1 MSYRIVSCRISLAL
15 RTFIISNPVC
25 RSISKLFKLLTSSI
39 RKNFDGGKSK
49 RGKAKCNN
57 LVSYL
62 NSMEQNLYLNLR
74 GEYTALELS
83 YLESECRFLIESVN
97 GSKMVPIFGRE
108 MDEGRGGEIVVMEVE
123 SLEKLVGGV
132 LNEGRCWGEIISL
145 GKMAIS
151 RAVEIFG
158 GSDGID
164 NGSAMPVDWKN
175 TGMSVGNIWGQLAV
189 FMSRGVLVPILD
201 GSMQLIGA
209 SKGDIAKKINA
220 MKRVVAE
227 EKNRESGSLDTY
239 GDLMFCDLGVSGEFW
254 NVVRETQV
262 IAKKIDSELWEDTI
276 NTLNRAGFPTIATVA
291 KERRLNFTL
300 DVENQGENALLRAIE
315 IIVYHVDCL
324 LDTSSSGG
332 GGTHQ
337 VRLLTLIRESRD
349 FCAGG

>member
-1 MSYRIVSCRISLAL
+1 
-15 RTFIISNPVC
+15 
-25 RSISKLFKLLTSSI
+25 
-39 RKNFDGGKSK
+39 
-49 RGKAKCNN
+49 
-57 LVSYL
+57 
-62 NSMEQNLYLNLR
+62 MEQNLYLNLR

-220 MKRVVAE
+220 KENKVV
-227 EKNRESGSLDTY
+227 
-239 GDLMFCDLGVSGEFW
+239 
-254 NVVRETQV
+254 
-262 IAKKIDSELWEDTI
+262 
-276 NTLNRAGFPTIATVA
+276 
-291 KERRLNFTL
+291 
-300 DVENQGENALLRAIE
+300 
-315 IIVYHVDCL
+315 
-324 LDTSSSGG
+324 
-332 GGTHQ
+332 
-337 VRLLTLIRESRD
+337 
-349 FCAGG
+349 